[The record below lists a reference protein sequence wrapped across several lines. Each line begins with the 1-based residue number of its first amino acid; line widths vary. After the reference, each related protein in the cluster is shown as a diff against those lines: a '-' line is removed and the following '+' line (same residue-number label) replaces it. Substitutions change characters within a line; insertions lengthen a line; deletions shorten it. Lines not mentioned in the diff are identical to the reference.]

1 MIFDSQDG
9 STRPIQITVS
19 DNVNVGDKIGEA
31 IATDDDENPKIYYY
45 IIGKNVTRE
54 IYKIN

>member
-45 IIGKNVTRE
+45 IIGKNVSRE